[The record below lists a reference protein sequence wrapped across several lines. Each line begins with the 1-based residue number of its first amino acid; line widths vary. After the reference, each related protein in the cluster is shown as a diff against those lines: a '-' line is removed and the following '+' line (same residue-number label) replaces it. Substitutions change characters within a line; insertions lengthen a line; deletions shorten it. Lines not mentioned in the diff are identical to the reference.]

1 MARASDDLQEKAKSL
16 YQQGHMLKDIAE
28 ELGLSQGTVRSWK
41 SRHKWDADNPDKQ
54 RNATREDKRNV
65 APKKDKIPPAVKSVM
80 ENDSLTDQQKEF
92 CLLFSKSFNATQSYL
107 KAYEVD
113 YKTAS
118 TAGPR
123 LLGNVRIK
131 TEIDRLKE
139 ERYTRAY
146 LKEEDIFQRYMDIA
160 FSDIGD
166 YVWFGRELVPVMG
179 PFGPL
184 YRKLEDGTLEPLMK
198 EINSVRFREAS
209 EVDTSLLAEV
219 KQGKDGSSIKLMD
232 RMKAL
237 DWLADHIGMATEKQK
252 LELQLL
258 KVEIDSKAGNEEEL
272 SKLDLMLASI
282 DTAASQQGGDQ

>member
-1 MARASDDLQEKAKSL
+1 MAKQPNEKVEKARSLYLAGHKLIDIANELEVPPGSVRRWKSVYKWDSERSDDNE
-16 YQQGHMLKDIAE
+16 
-28 ELGLSQGTVRSWK
+28 RSE
-41 SRHKWDADNPDKQ
+41 R
-54 RNATREDKRNV
+54 
-65 APKKDKIPPAVKSVM
+65 KKERVPPAVKSVM
-80 ENDSLTDQQKEF
+80 KNKNLTDQEKEF
-92 CLLFSKSFNATQSYL
+92 CLLFSRSFNATQSYV
-107 KAYEVD
+107 KAFGAKYESARRF
-113 YKTAS
+113 AS
-118 TAGPR
+118 R
-123 LLGNVRIK
+123 LLTKDDIK